1 MTERFSIK
9 CDIDESKSLHVF
21 PGPSGL
27 LCLQVKTGPSDH
39 AKVFLENDNALEYL
53 EALQDI
59 LGVEVDYEPVTDEQS
74 AERIEK
80 LTKENSML
88 KAAETEQRRKI
99 EGLMTRLAEAACTTP
114 AAPEQPADPPPMWD
128 GEPMEPC
135 DRFPLGGFKNKN
147 LVVYLQS
154 NGVWLAVYRRKG
166 WANDEWNHFANR
178 SAIASGRNA
187 QCAIDSVMQWV
198 GGEGA

>member
-27 LCLQVKTGPSDH
+27 LCLQVKAGASEYT
-39 AKVFLENDNALEYL
+39 KVFLENDHAI
-53 EALQDI
+53 EAMEGLQDI

-80 LTKENSML
+80 LTRENSML

-99 EGLMTRLAEAACTTP
+99 EALITRVAEAACTTQ
-114 AAPEQPADPPPMWD
+114 AAPEQPADPPPTWA
-128 GEPMEPC
+128 GQPMQPC
-135 DRFPLGGFKNKN
+135 DLFPLGGFVCRHAAVFLCDDGTWCSKHWSICRPESTFDMNCSCDKSVWYSTPQESIDR
-147 LVVYLQS
+147 LYAVV
-154 NGVWLAVYRRKG
+154 
-166 WANDEWNHFANR
+166 
-178 SAIASGRNA
+178 NA
-187 QCAIDSVMQWV
+187 K
-198 GGEGA
+198 